1 LIESQNIIK
10 CPKCGTQINV
20 SEVLYQQLEKEI
32 REKYENKIAEK
43 ESELKAKE
51 ERLKD
56 LVDKEVES
64 KLRTERA
71 KLEEKLRQQLDLEN
85 AELIKG
91 LKEELERK
99 SSQVK
104 ELHRLMAENER
115 LKREKEELREQVAF
129 EKEKEFTEKLK
140 EERSKIQKQ
149 VEEANIMKIKEK
161 EKVIEDLKSQ
171 LDEAKRKAEQGS
183 IQLQGVVQE
192 LELESI
198 LRASYPYDEIERIK
212 KGQSGADILQ
222 IVRNEQGKE
231 CGKIYYESKRTKKF
245 DYNWLK
251 KLRDDNL
258 EVKADFLVLVTEVMP
273 DDENKFFFKDGVWV
287 CSFFEVKGV
296 SFILRYSLL
305 QIHSVIITQQGKETK
320 MGMLYNYLTS
330 QEFKGQ
336 FSAIIEGFVELQK
349 GYQDERL
356 RMQKIWK
363 EREKQLEKVLTNAVQ
378 FYGAIKGIA
387 GASVPEI
394 KMLEGSQNVLTF
406 EQEDAQ
412 ENDR

>member
-1 LIESQNIIK
+1 MIESQNIIK
-10 CPKCGTQINV
+10 CPKCGTAINV

-32 REKYENKIAEK
+32 KEKYENKIAEK

-71 KLEEKLRQQLDLEN
+71 KLEEKLKHQFDAEN

-91 LKEELERK
+91 LKEELGRK
-99 SSQVK
+99 SNQVK
-104 ELHRLMAENER
+104 ELHRLMAENEK
-115 LKREKEELREQVAF
+115 LKLEKEELREQVAF
-129 EKEKEFTEKLK
+129 EKEKEFMEKLK
-140 EERSKIQKQ
+140 EEKLKIQKQ
-149 VEEANIMKIKEK
+149 IEEANILKIREK

-183 IQLQGVVQE
+183 IQLQGEVQE
-192 LELESI
+192 LEIENI
-198 LRASYPYDEIERIK
+198 LRALYPYDEIIRIK
-212 KGQSGADILQ
+212 KGQPGADILQ
-222 IVRNEQGKE
+222 IVRTEKGKE

-245 DYNWLK
+245 DHNWLK
-251 KLRDDNL
+251 KIRDDNL
-258 EVKADFLVLVTEVMP
+258 KVKADILVLVTEVMP

-296 SFILRYSLL
+296 SMLLRHSLL
-305 QIHSVIITQQGKETK
+305 QVHSVMITQQGKETK
-320 MGMLYNYLTS
+320 MQMLYNYLTS
-330 QEFKGQ
+330 QEFKVQ
-336 FSAIIEGFVELQK
+336 FGAIIDGFRELHN
-349 GYQDERL
+349 GYQEEKL
-356 RMQKIWK
+356 KMQKIWK

-394 KMLEGSQNVLTF
+394 KMLEGGQEVPML

-412 ENDR
+412 GNNK

>member
-1 LIESQNIIK
+1 MIESQNIIK